1 MPPKSCE
8 AGLPAAVAN
17 NFQNVGDDGGAKAD
31 ERREEWREHPR
42 IVKAVQELEDA
53 IKYMEAAPND
63 FGGHKAAALASS
75 REAVRQLRAAIGYRV
90 GAEERHDR

>member
-1 MPPKSCE
+1 MKSLW
-8 AGLPAAVAN
+8 LPIVAMAC
-17 NFQNVGDDGGAKAD
+17 VVPGIVGGAKAD

-53 IKYMEAAPND
+53 IKYMEAAPSD